1 MNTPYSLVN
10 GELVLSSWYSASG
23 LCPSIGSYDN
33 IYDSIKTI
41 AMTETA
47 WYFLDENCNIHMR
60 LSHKHW
66 RKYEHDG
73 RFHFMSLKARET
85 AVKEVC
91 DAISSFDTKDI
102 QTVLNHIKDRLEVID
117 AELDR

>member
-1 MNTPYSLVN
+1 MNTTYHLVN

-23 LCPSIGSYDN
+23 LCPSIGDYGN

-47 WYFLDENCNIHMR
+47 WYFLDENYNIHMR

-66 RKYEHDG
+66 RKYEHEG

-91 DAISSFDTKDI
+91 DAIYSFDTNDI
-102 QTVLNHIKDRLEVID
+102 QAVLNHIKDRLEVLGD
-117 AELDR
+117 ELAR

>member
-1 MNTPYSLVN
+1 MDNAPKLVN
-10 GELVLSSWYSASG
+10 GELILSSWYSATG

-33 IYDSIKTI
+33 IYDCIATI

-66 RKYEHDG
+66 RKYDHEG
-73 RFHFMSLKARET
+73 RFHFLSLKARET

-102 QTVLNHIKDRLEVID
+102 QAVLNHIQDRLEVLNV
-117 AELDR
+117 ELTR

>member
-1 MNTPYSLVN
+1 MNTSYPLVN

-47 WYFLDENCNIHMR
+47 WYFLDDNCNIRMR

-66 RKYEHDG
+66 RKYEHEG

-85 AVKEVC
+85 AVKEVW

-102 QTVLNHIKDRLEVID
+102 QAVLNHIKDRLEVLGD
-117 AELDR
+117 ELTR

>member
-1 MNTPYSLVN
+1 MNTSYPLVN

-23 LCPSIGSYDN
+23 LCPSIGDYGN

-47 WYFLDENCNIHMR
+47 WYLLDENCNIHMR

-66 RKYEHDG
+66 RKYEHEG

-117 AELDR
+117 AKLDR